1 MTATTTTTITATTIT
16 QRGVHLGGIEG
27 MEGLGGL
34 GLKTK
39 RGVLIAAGALLGVG
53 LGGLV
58 DGIVLH
64 QILQWHSM
72 LSSTTPPTDLTAVK
86 TNMLWDGIFNAF
98 AWLMT
103 AGGLGLL
110 WRAGQRSDVPW
121 STRTFLGSLPLGWGM
136 FNLVEGVIS
145 HHILGLHHVNPGA
158 DQLAWDIGF
167 LVFGALLSAGGY
179 ALILS
184 GSSDVM
190 ARGERVSELDSLIGP
205 S

>member
-16 QRGVHLGGIEG
+16 QRGVHLGGIEEI
-27 MEGLGGL
+27 EGLGGL
-34 GLKTK
+34 GMKTK
-39 RGVLIAAGALLGVG
+39 RGLLIAAGTLLGIG
-53 LGGLV
+53 LGGGI

-72 LSSTTPPTDLTAVK
+72 LSSVTPPTNLAAVQE
-86 TNMLWDGIFNAF
+86 NMFWDGIVSAF
-98 AWLMT
+98 TWLMT

-121 STRTFLGSLPLGWGM
+121 STRTFLGALPLGWGL
-136 FNLVEGVIS
+136 FNLVEGVVA
-145 HHILGLHHVNPGA
+145 HQILGLHHVNPGA
-158 DQLAWDIGF
+158 YQLAWDIGY
-167 LVFGALLSAGGY
+167 LVFGGLLSAGGW

-184 GSSDVM
+184 GSSDIM
-190 ARGERVSELDSLIGP
+190 ARGERLSELDSLVGP